1 MRARPRT
8 WPSIRFSRFITD
20 VLAAVC
26 IQHIYPHRVYAFSRV
41 SSYGTVDPR
50 KIFKQNYRTGTPTP
64 GHHLYMPDASPDS
77 AECTRQLPNLRYG
90 TGTGERRG
98 GDWSKPGIDRHDA
111 ALLDRHRARSPYRD
125 PGDGGTFSRPEFS
138 PLCVAAN
145 LDMASVSVCYAGRA
159 VGRMALLRA
168 RLGIGAQPLTQYVQS
183 DRARRRR
190 CLSIQLG
197 RH

>member
-26 IQHIYPHRVYAFSRV
+26 IHPIYACRVCAFKV
-41 SSYGTVDPR
+41 SSYGTDGPG
-50 KIFKQNYRTGTPTP
+50 KIFKQNYRTGTPTS
-64 GHHLYMPDASPDS
+64 GHHLYVSDASADS
-77 AECTRQLPNLRYG
+77 AECTRQLPNLRNG

-98 GDWSKPGIDRHDA
+98 GDWSQPGIDRHDA
-111 ALLDRHRARSPYRD
+111 ALLGGHRASGPRRD
-125 PGDGGTFSRPEFS
+125 SGDGGTSSKPESS

-145 LDMASVSVCYAGRA
+145 LNMAPVSVCYAGRA

-168 RLGIGAQPLTQYVQS
+168 RLGVSAQPLTQYVQS

-190 CLSIQLG
+190 CVSL
-197 RH
+197 